1 MARNNVCVFCA
12 SGDHVPSIFKE
23 CARQLGFLCAKKGI
37 GIVNGAG
44 NMGLMGTM
52 SDACLSAGGQVT
64 GVIPQ
69 FMIEH
74 GWQHKELTRLVVT
87 KDMAERK
94 QTMRDLSDGVIT
106 LAGGCG
112 TMEELWETI
121 TAKQLHLYAHPII
134 VINTDGFY
142 NPIRQWWQQCVDS
155 RFIRQET
162 NGLVTFVDTP
172 EQALEE
178 FHSQPDMDLNQALER
193 G

>member
-1 MARNNVCVFCA
+1 
-12 SGDHVPSIFKE
+12 
-23 CARQLGFLCAKKGI
+23 
-37 GIVNGAG
+37 
-44 NMGLMGTM
+44 
-52 SDACLSAGGQVT
+52 
-64 GVIPQ
+64 
-69 FMIEH
+69 
-74 GWQHKELTRLVVT
+74 
-87 KDMAERK
+87 
-94 QTMRDLSDGVIT
+94 
-106 LAGGCG
+106 
-112 TMEELWETI
+112 MEELWETI

-178 FHSQPDMDLNQALER
+178 FLSQPDMDLNQALER